1 MNDLIYVKYD
11 TDHFTRISREGE
23 LYALNR
29 DQLELI
35 TSILEDK
42 NIPYYTSKV
51 EFCTKIKWDKNADKP
66 LEEYEGLIIRNR
78 KKSQEDII
86 MDIKNDN
93 QKGTI
98 DNFLR
103 TNGITLNPFCRL
115 FGVSSNTFNLW
126 KENKKMPTWFK
137 QLAIDLGFDVSEFDV
152 YKNART
158 DASKVHPKILELAV
172 GQNERV

>member
-1 MNDLIYVKYD
+1 MNNLIYVKYD
-11 TDHFTRISREGE
+11 TDHFTRISQEGE

-29 DQLELI
+29 DKLELI

-51 EFCTKIKWDKNADKP
+51 EFCTKIKWDKNADKS

-103 TNGITLNPFCRL
+103 TNGITLDPFCKL
-115 FGVSSNTFNLW
+115 VGVRSNTYNLW
-126 KENKKMPTWFK
+126 KEKKKIPAWFK
-137 QLAIDLGFDVSEFDV
+137 EIAIDLGFDVSEFDV
-152 YKNART
+152 FNKART
-158 DASKVHPKILELAV
+158 DASKVHPKILELVV
-172 GQNERV
+172 GKDERV